1 MEVLGTLVRATLD
14 NTNRI
19 SNLATD
25 LNRYV
30 KATGMYIL
38 LGFGC
43 LYLVNKHIKKQDII
57 ISNLESKVEQLKKQ

>member
-14 NTNRI
+14 NTNQI
-19 SNLATD
+19 NNLTTD

-30 KATGMYIL
+30 KVTGMYIL

>member
-1 MEVLGTLVRATLD
+1 MEVLGTLVRAILD
-14 NTNRI
+14 NTNQI
-19 SNLATD
+19 NNLTTD

-30 KATGMYIL
+30 KVTGMYIL

>member
-14 NTNRI
+14 NTNQI
-19 SNLATD
+19 NNLTTD

-30 KATGMYIL
+30 KATSMYIL